1 MPIDRGIIEQQL
13 EALGEGSRWWE
24 RRELRDLPAVLHP
37 EEHILAISRGKLA
50 RVRWLRRPWLVVVT
64 DRRLLCLRSGSS
76 GWRQVE
82 VPAAIMGRVA
92 LRIGPFNG
100 RVVVVAAGEKYRL
113 LVPREDAYKLFSAL
127 SGLSHAAKQ
136 GDTGFA
142 PTRMVRRMMDHVLA
156 LPAVA
161 LGPAP
166 PADPAPPA
174 PDTTDIRQR
183 LESVESE
190 LQELRQQVAFLEQL
204 LQQKHARS
212 TSDVFSA
219 G

>member
-1 MPIDRGIIEQQL
+1 MPIDRGIIDQQL

-24 RRELRDLPAVLHP
+24 RRELRDLPVVLHA

-50 RVRWLRRPWLVVVT
+50 RVRWLRRPWLIVVT

-92 LRIGPFNG
+92 LRIGPFHG
-100 RVVVVAAGEKYRL
+100 RVVVVAGGEKYRL
-113 LVPREDAYKLFSAL
+113 LVPREDAYKIFSAL
-127 SGLSHAAKQ
+127 SGLSHPQKQ
-136 GDTGFA
+136 SDAGFA

-161 LGPAP
+161 LGPTPPEDP
-166 PADPAPPA
+166 PAPA
-174 PDTTDIRQR
+174 PDTTEIRQR
-183 LESVESE
+183 LESLENEV
-190 LQELRQQVAFLEQL
+190 QELRQQVAFLEQL
-204 LQQKHARS
+204 LQQRHAGS
-212 TSDVFSA
+212 ATSDIFSA
-219 G
+219 